1 MSAGLDHKKF
11 GNNKISSLYFMA
23 PERIMATINL
33 DKESSIKTCDTWS
46 VGVILY
52 LMIFGVFPF

>member
-33 DKESSIKTCDTWS
+33 D
-46 VGVILY
+46 
-52 LMIFGVFPF
+52 